1 MTRPLSV
8 ALCLATLS
16 ACGGGKSGG
25 GAPADRAALVARI
38 DSIVSAPID
47 QGKVAGAS
55 IAVVRGSDTIAV
67 RGFGRA
73 SLELDVPTPPHAI
86 YEIGSVTKQFTASA
100 ILQLVEQGKVDLD
113 ADVRTYL
120 PDYNSQG
127 RRIPVRRLMDHTS
140 GIKGYTEMPEFG
152 TLASQKLPRDTLV
165 TLFSKQPFDFEPGE
179 ELIYNN
185 SAYFLL
191 GLIIEKVSG
200 QPYAEYVKEH
210 LFGPAG
216 MVDAQYCSERSV
228 QARKVQGYDTD
239 RVEGDNPDS
248 TRLVLKGYIDH
259 TWPYSAGSLCASAID
274 LVAWNQ
280 ALHGGRIL
288 GAEAYHELVT
298 PGTLNDGT
306 PVRYAKGI
314 VPEPVL
320 GHRAFEHGGGI
331 PGFLSENLYFPDDSL
346 SIVVLYNTAGPV
358 GPEAAARAIAEAIL
372 GTPPDDSV
380 PFEGD
385 AATYAGTFTG
395 RGRGRPTEITVVAD
409 SGRLRVKRAEADTGR
424 VLRYLGGDT
433 FGLGAAHYTF
443 VRNGATVTGL
453 TLDAIGTLNH
463 LVRK

>member
-200 QPYAEYVKEH
+200 QPYAEYIKEH
-210 LFGPAG
+210 LFRPAG

-248 TRLVLKGYIDH
+248 TRLALLGRF
-259 TWPYSAGSLCASAID
+259 TLCLRD
-274 LVAWNQ
+274 RP
-280 ALHGGRIL
+280 GGL
-288 GAEAYHELVT
+288 E
-298 PGTLNDGT
+298 PG
-306 PVRYAKGI
+306 P
-314 VPEPVL
+314 
-320 GHRAFEHGGGI
+320 
-331 PGFLSENLYFPDDSL
+331 
-346 SIVVLYNTAGPV
+346 
-358 GPEAAARAIAEAIL
+358 AR
-372 GTPPDDSV
+372 
-380 PFEGD
+380 
-385 AATYAGTFTG
+385 
-395 RGRGRPTEITVVAD
+395 RPD
-409 SGRLRVKRAEADTGR
+409 SGSR
-424 VLRYLGGDT
+424 
-433 FGLGAAHYTF
+433 GLS
-443 VRNGATVTGL
+443 
-453 TLDAIGTLNH
+453 
-463 LVRK
+463 